1 MLNRT
6 VSDQG
11 VQDPFVT
18 ATAPMGRAGNVSAQ
32 TFITAV
38 SGARHPIQ
46 GVAVHTHRAAQL
58 VILPACLK
66 RGGRHEARV
75 SARTSRAA
83 RKVKLH
89 LITRILIALALFSTV
104 AGTAKAQPA
113 NGKESGENGTTV
125 AAGKA
130 EASAPAAKTG
140 ETSERERALVDRIE
154 QLERR
159 LAELEARTGS
169 NGISEPS
176 HAPAKGLEAAEPA
189 PETSAPVRDGGAA
202 AVPQAPEDRAVL
214 DFFRDTTINMT
225 IDGYYGYNFNKPVG
239 RVNLLRAYDV
249 SSNSFSLNQAAVV
262 IERAPNVEAGRRF
275 GLRLDLQYGQATETV
290 QGSAA
295 NELRPQVYRNIWQA
309 YGTYVAPVGSGLSVD
324 FGKFA
329 ANLGYETNYTRDNFN
344 YSRAYYFN
352 FLPFYHF
359 GLRAKYPFNEKFAVQ
374 YQLVN
379 GIQQSED
386 FNGFKSQEI
395 SLILTP
401 VKRVSWQIN
410 YYVGREQR
418 DVVAILNPTFPSL
431 PTQPGLPT
439 DIIEPESKGRFHLF
453 DTYVTLNATDKLTLA
468 LEADYVINRVEEFST
483 PTRVTG
489 GAAYARYQ
497 FTPRFALAA
506 RAEYLSDRGGL
517 FSGVTQALKETTLT
531 ADFRLADGFL
541 MRGEWRRDF
550 SNQEFF
556 LTEVPGVR
564 KSEQN
569 TATLGVIWWRGRKEG
584 SW

>member
-1 MLNRT
+1 M
-6 VSDQG
+6 
-11 VQDPFVT
+11 
-18 ATAPMGRAGNVSAQ
+18 
-32 TFITAV
+32 
-38 SGARHPIQ
+38 HP
-46 GVAVHTHRAAQL
+46 HLAAQFA
-58 VILPACLK
+58 ILPACLK
-66 RGGRHEARV
+66 RRARHKDGV
-75 SARTSRAA
+75 SAGTSRTP

-89 LITRILIALALFSTV
+89 LVTRILIAAALFSTV
-104 AGTAKAQPA
+104 GGTARAQAA
-113 NGKESGENGTTV
+113 NGKEPGENGARV

-130 EASAPAAKTG
+130 EASGPAAKAG
-140 ETSERERALVDRIE
+140 ETNERERALVDRIE

-159 LAELEARTGS
+159 LAELEARTAGNGS
-169 NGISEPS
+169 GEPS
-176 HAPAKGLEAAEPA
+176 HTAAKEPAAGEPA
-189 PETSAPVRDGGAA
+189 PATSAPVQAGSAA
-202 AVPQAPEDRAVL
+202 TAPQAATEDRAVL
-214 DFFRDTTINMT
+214 DFFRDTTINLT
-225 IDGYYGYNFNKPVG
+225 VDGYYGYNFNKPVG

-262 IERAPNVEAGRRF
+262 IERAPDVEAGRRF
-275 GLRLDLQYGQATETV
+275 GLRLDLQYGQATEGA

-295 NELRPQVYRNIWQA
+295 NELRPQAYRNIWQA
-309 YGTYVAPVGSGLSVD
+309 YGTYVAPVGSGLTVD

-344 YSRAYYFN
+344 YSRAYFFT
-352 FLPFYHF
+352 FLPFYHL

-379 GIQQSED
+379 GTQQSED
-386 FNGFKSQEI
+386 FNGFKSQEV

-401 VKRVSWQIN
+401 SKKVAWQIN

-439 DIIEPESKGRFHLF
+439 DVIRPESRGRFHVL
-453 DTYVTLNATDKLTLA
+453 DTYVTFNATDNFTLA
-468 LEADYVINRVEEFST
+468 FEADYAINRVEEFSS

-569 TATLGVIWWRGRKEG
+569 TATLGVIWWLGRKEG

>member
-6 VSDQG
+6 VADQR
-11 VQDPFVT
+11 VHNPFVT
-18 ATAPMGRAGNVSAQ
+18 AAALMGRAGKVSTQ
-32 TFITAV
+32 TSITGF
-38 SGARHPIQ
+38 SGGHPI
-46 GVAVHTHRAAQL
+46 HRAAMHPHLAAQFAG
-58 VILPACLK
+58 LPACLK
-66 RGGRHEARV
+66 RGRHKAGVSTETRGAR
-75 SARTSRAA
+75 

-89 LITRILIALALFSTV
+89 LVTRILIAAALFSI
-104 AGTAKAQPA
+104 AGGTARAQPG
-113 NGKESGENGTTV
+113 NGKESGENGAPL

-130 EASAPAAKTG
+130 EASVAAAKTG
-140 ETSERERALVDRIE
+140 ETSERERALVERIE
-154 QLERR
+154 RLERR
-159 LAELEARTGS
+159 LAELEARTPG

-176 HAPAKGLEAAEPA
+176 HAMAKGLSAAELSS
-189 PETSAPVRDGGAA
+189 ETSAPVRDGGAA
-202 AVPQAPEDRAVL
+202 ALPQAAAEDRAVL
-214 DFFRDTTINMT
+214 DFFRDTTINLT
-225 IDGYYGYNFNKPVG
+225 VDGYYGYNFNKPVG
-239 RVNLLRAYDV
+239 RINLLRANDV
-249 SSNSFSLNQAAVV
+249 SSNSFSLNQAALVV
-262 IERAPNVEAGRRF
+262 ERAPDVEAGRRF
-275 GLRLDLQYGQATETV
+275 GLRLDLQYGQATEGL

-295 NELRPQVYRNIWQA
+295 NELRPQAYRNIWQA
-309 YGTYVAPVGSGLSVD
+309 YGTYVAPIGSGLTVD

-329 ANLGYETNYTRDNFN
+329 ANLGYETSYTRDNFN
-344 YSRAYYFN
+344 YSRAYFFT

-359 GLRAKYPFNEKFAVQ
+359 GLRAKYPFNEKLAVQ

-379 GIQQSED
+379 GTQQSED
-386 FNGFKSQEI
+386 FNGFKSQEV

-401 VKRVSWQIN
+401 ARKVAWQIN

-418 DVVAILNPTFPSL
+418 DVVAILNPTYPSL
-431 PTQPGLPT
+431 PTEPGLPT
-439 DIIEPESKGRFHLF
+439 DVIRPESRGRFHVL
-453 DTYVTLNATDKLTLA
+453 DTYVTLNATDNLTLA
-468 LEADYVINRVEEFST
+468 FEADYVINRVEEFSS

-556 LTEVPGVR
+556 LTEVPGVS

-569 TATLGVIWWRGRKEG
+569 TATLGVIWWLGRKEG